1 MPIIKI
7 NDPQWNKN
15 ERCWVF
21 YYTIVDKDAGKY
33 KQVVETET
41 LLSAENYIKF
51 IKGKMR

>member
-1 MPIIKI
+1 MIQDISQPIWDK
-7 NDPQWNKN
+7 DKRVWS
-15 ERCWVF
+15 F
-21 YYTIVDKDAGKY
+21 YYTIVDKNMGKY